1 MTSIAN
7 DRTDKN
13 NFFHGKVFFFLF
25 QFLDTGPSYCT
36 NSALFMF
43 SVNFCIFLK
52 LGLTITVQQYKREEL
67 RNCPK
72 NPYLIQWPRMRLVIQ
87 YGLKRFFSI
96 SITEIKDIEVQIYP
110 DLTKMS
116 EFAGCGSPEMVRIW
130 W

>member
-1 MTSIAN
+1 MIGPI
-7 DRTDKN
+7 KVI
-13 NFFHGKVFFFLF
+13 FFHGKVFFSYFSF
-25 QFLDTGPSYCT
+25 WIQGPRT
-36 NSALFMF
+36 VQKRTLFMF

-72 NPYLIQWPRMRLVIQ
+72 NPYLIQWPRMRLVIH

-116 EFAGCGSPEMVRIW
+116 EFAGCGSPEMV
-130 W
+130 